1 MANAIVEDAKTGRS
15 KCATTGAEIA
25 QGTPRVGF
33 EIWRMGRKCMTFQ
46 TPRAFLDGLRVDVA
60 QDSRSKCKFSGRA
73 ISKGDLAVVFTMG
86 GAKAEK
92 PTSQVC
98 SLKDTSAFIGN
109 VIVKAGGKFQAQKT
123 KWFKTLPRD
132 AQVNVSKF
140 LAGSKA
146 GGSSKRTPSGSI
158 GVVKRL
164 KK

>member
-1 MANAIVEDAKTGRS
+1 MANAIIEDAKTGRS

-46 TPRAFLDGLRVDVA
+46 TPRAFLDGLKVDVA
-60 QDSRSKCKFSGRA
+60 QKPTKCKSTGRVIA
-73 ISKGDLAVVFTMG
+73 KGDLAAVFTMG

-98 SLKDTSAFIGN
+98 SLKDTSAFIVK
-109 VIVKAGGKFQAQKT
+109 VIGKAGGKFQAQKT
-123 KWFKTLPRD
+123 KWFKSLPKD
-132 AQVNVSKF
+132 AQAKV
-140 LAGSKA
+140 
-146 GGSSKRTPSGSI
+146 I
-158 GVVKRL
+158 KRL